1 MYRVDIDSGYVF
13 VCLVSLAPLTP
24 LIGIFGMLYFVL
36 VSPMIRWML
45 VFSYR
50 PRFDGGGDKWPKLHK
65 IIITSL
71 LWGQLLTCLV
81 FLLKMN
87 ILEGIIIGLSIVPTL
102 LYNDIILEKY
112 LPPYKDAALL
122 QTGRLHHNW
131 SSNSSSWQEREEM
144 RRWLVDCHK
153 ASYVPTCLAGGNE
166 NLITAEPAVTEPTD
180 DEQNDVD
187 INISSVRKFLERQ
200 STQKGGIIRRQKF
213 NVKTSSA
220 PPCSGLV

>member
-1 MYRVDIDSGYVF
+1 
-13 VCLVSLAPLTP
+13 
-24 LIGIFGMLYFVL
+24 
-36 VSPMIRWML
+36 MIRWML

-87 ILEGIIIGLSIVPTL
+87 ILEGITIGLSIVPTL

-213 NVKTSSA
+213 NVKTSSG
-220 PPCSGLV
+220 PPC